1 MQHIWMS
8 CPVPPNSESGYHM
21 IESSPACAL
30 RRDHTLINRLINY
43 SNKIKNEEETK
54 KINTGK
60 K

>member
-1 MQHIWMS
+1 MS
-8 CPVPPNSESGYHM
+8 CPVPPNSESGYHI

-54 KINTGK
+54 KIDTGK

>member
-1 MQHIWMS
+1 MS
-8 CPVPPNSESGYHM
+8 CPVPPNSESGYHI

-54 KINTGK
+54 KIDTGQK
-60 K
+60 